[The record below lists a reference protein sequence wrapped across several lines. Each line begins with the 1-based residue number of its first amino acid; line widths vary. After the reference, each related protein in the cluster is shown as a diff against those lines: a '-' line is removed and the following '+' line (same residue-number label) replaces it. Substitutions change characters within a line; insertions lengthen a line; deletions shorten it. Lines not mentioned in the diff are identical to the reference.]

1 MNEKKFCF
9 IIILLYIFVYI
20 FTACFFSGCKST
32 RVSTNENILYYQ
44 RKIDELEAT
53 VRLYEQRITIADEQ
67 VRNDLESLKYLGE
80 RAKTVGNTIDDIIEL
95 FAEYQCGVE
104 QLLRDYK
111 TLRNE
116 VKGIDKGTD
125 NSTVGYRS
133 QIIVYG
139 SRIYFIC

>member
-1 MNEKKFCF
+1 MNEKKICF
-9 IIILLYIFVYI
+9 IFVFLYLFVASI
-20 FTACFFSGCKST
+20 FSGCKST

-44 RKIDELEAT
+44 RKVDELEAT

-67 VRNDLESLKYLGE
+67 IRNDFESLKYLGE
-80 RAKTVGNTIDDIIEL
+80 RAETVGNTIDELIEL
-95 FAEYQCGVE
+95 FAEYQRGVE
-104 QLLRDYK
+104 QLLRDYN

-133 QIIVYG
+133 QIIGYG

>member
-1 MNEKKFCF
+1 MNEKKICF
-9 IIILLYIFVYI
+9 IFVFLYLFVASI
-20 FTACFFSGCKST
+20 FSGCKST
-32 RVSTNENILYYQ
+32 RISTDENILYYQ

-67 VRNDLESLKYLGE
+67 IRNDIESLKYLGE
-80 RAKTVGNTIDDIIEL
+80 RAETVGNTIDELIEL
-95 FAEYQCGVE
+95 FAEYQRGVE
-104 QLLRDYK
+104 QLLRDYN

-133 QIIVYG
+133 QIIGYG
-139 SRIYFIC
+139 SRIYFIF

>member
-1 MNEKKFCF
+1 MNEKKIC
-9 IIILLYIFVYI
+9 LIFVILYLLV
-20 FTACFFSGCKST
+20 AYLFSGCKST
-32 RVSTNENILYYQ
+32 RVSTDENILYYQ

-80 RAKTVGNTIDDIIEL
+80 RANTVGDTIDELIEL
-95 FAEYQCGVE
+95 FAEYQRGVE
-104 QLLRDYK
+104 QLLRDYN

-116 VKGIDKGTD
+116 VKGLDKGSD
-125 NSTVGYRS
+125 NSTVGYS
-133 QIIVYG
+133 NKIIGYD

>member
-1 MNEKKFCF
+1 MNEKKICF
-9 IIILLYIFVYI
+9 IFVFLYLFVASI
-20 FTACFFSGCKST
+20 FSGCKST
-32 RVSTNENILYYQ
+32 RVSTDENILYYQ

-53 VRLYEQRITIADEQ
+53 VRLYEQRVTIADEQ
-67 VRNDLESLKYLGE
+67 IRNDIESLKYLGE
-80 RAKTVGNTIDDIIEL
+80 RAGTVGNTIDELIEL
-95 FAEYQCGVE
+95 FAEYQRGVE
-104 QLLRDYK
+104 KLLRDYN

-133 QIIVYG
+133 QIIGYG

>member
-1 MNEKKFCF
+1 MNEKKICF
-9 IIILLYIFVYI
+9 IFVLLYLFVASI
-20 FTACFFSGCKST
+20 FSGCKST
-32 RVSTNENILYYQ
+32 RVSTDENILYYQ

-53 VRLYEQRITIADEQ
+53 VRLYEQRITVADEQ
-67 VRNDLESLKYLGE
+67 IRDDLESLKYLGE
-80 RAKTVGNTIDDIIEL
+80 RAETVGNTIDELIEL
-95 FAEYQCGVE
+95 FAEYQRGVE
-104 QLLRDYK
+104 QLLRDYN

-133 QIIVYG
+133 KIIGYG

>member
-1 MNEKKFCF
+1 MNEKKICF
-9 IIILLYIFVYI
+9 IFVFLYLFVASI
-20 FTACFFSGCKST
+20 FSGCKST
-32 RVSTNENILYYQ
+32 RVSTDENILYYQ

-67 VRNDLESLKYLGE
+67 IRNDIESLKYLGE
-80 RAKTVGNTIDDIIEL
+80 RAETVGNTIDELIEL
-95 FAEYQCGVE
+95 FAEYQRRVE
-104 QLLRDYK
+104 QLLRDYN

-125 NSTVGYRS
+125 NSTVSYRS
-133 QIIVYG
+133 QIIGYG

>member
-1 MNEKKFCF
+1 MNEKKNC
-9 IIILLYIFVYI
+9 YIFVI
-20 FTACFFSGCKST
+20 FLFVFVFCLFSGCKST
-32 RVSTNENILYYQ
+32 RVSTDENILYYQ

-80 RAKTVGNTIDDIIEL
+80 RAKAVGDTIDELIEL
-95 FAEYQCGVE
+95 FAEYQRGVE
-104 QLLRDYK
+104 QLLRDYN

-116 VKGIDKGTD
+116 VEGLDKGTD
-125 NSTVGYRS
+125 NSTVGYRN
-133 QIIVYG
+133 QIIGYG